1 MTLSIFWVGKKKGL
15 NREETL
21 GNNIFEGNGDIRFV
35 FLGEGLIFKG
45 EIDNTWVRSSL
56 LNVESSLVVF
66 NKDTNKAAFN
76 YINLYRKGM
85 WVEFEDLLLGEQD
98 KLPRVLLYGV
108 LLNIAYGEKVR

>member
-45 EIDNTWVRSSL
+45 EIDNT
-56 LNVESSLVVF
+56 
-66 NKDTNKAAFN
+66 
-76 YINLYRKGM
+76 
-85 WVEFEDLLLGEQD
+85 
-98 KLPRVLLYGV
+98 
-108 LLNIAYGEKVR
+108 